1 VTGEWVWSSE
11 EEDSGA
17 STDDEGVKE
26 TLPVNT
32 IENASSDEETGEPEE
47 YYGQIRVVPSQIA
60 LQTSEQNVPINLVLR
75 LRYGICFKTCFF
87 YQKLLLPFL
96 FSISYFY
103 LYFLRVELVLFY
115 VK

>member
-32 IENASSDEETGEPEE
+32 IENASSDEETGEPDE

-60 LQTSEQNVPINLVLR
+60 LQASEQNVPINLVLR
-75 LRYGICFKTCFF
+75 LRYGICFKTYFF
-87 YQKLLLPFL
+87 HQRLLLLFYFL
-96 FSISYFY
+96 FAISIFI
-103 LYFLRVELVLFY
+103 FL
-115 VK
+115 